1 MSDLLRDL
9 REAADG
15 RGGLALLSGE
25 PGIGKSR
32 LADQLAVQARI
43 DGLRVLVGRCWDDA
57 GAPAYWPWVQVIR
70 TLLRATDQATLGRQ
84 LGTGASDVAQMV
96 PELRELFPDLPAPI
110 DTESESARFQLFDSA
125 TMFLRRASEAT
136 RMLIIIDDLHAADTP
151 SILFLR
157 FLASQLA
164 DAGIMVVGTYRDA
177 ELIADESLSQ
187 AMSEIARQPTTR
199 SVALVGLGEASVRTL
214 IEATAGVA
222 PRSKLV
228 AAIVRETG
236 GNPLF
241 LGEAVRL
248 LAAEGRLQEVATGQE
263 LHLPI
268 PPRIRDVI
276 TRRVGHLDS
285 ATGEAL
291 VHAAA
296 LGPEFSADVLRRVIG
311 VPAGELLD
319 RLGLAASAG
328 LVAPVLGTL
337 DRFRFTHDLIREA
350 LYDELAPGKRVS
362 MHRRIADTL
371 EALHGAAP
379 EAYLAELAYHYFE
392 ACRGR
397 ESEADGTGPNATELA
412 ATYARD
418 AGDQAIRSLAYEEGA
433 RLYRMGLAVLSMAS
447 SGDLAE
453 RTETLLRL
461 GDAEARAGDLP
472 SSQRTFLEAAQLA
485 RRSGVPG
492 ALARAAL
499 GYGGRFFWARV
510 GHDTQLIPLLQDALL
525 LLGTGDDRLRVR
537 LLMRLACAWRSDP
550 ERLEQ
555 RRAISQQ
562 GVAIARGLEDAPTL
576 GYALVGAFWAVWL
589 PDNPMQ
595 RLELAQEMLAVA
607 EAAKDAERTI
617 DAHLMLFLVLMDLGR
632 IADARARMDTIFSLA
647 HELRQPGQLWLTW
660 ANKVVL
666 ALLDGDYAGAETT
679 MLRETEPAHPTT
691 PIQDDVS
698 AARMHRWLLRRE
710 QGRGQ
715 EEEAGVRASVEEF
728 PWYPLHRSALVCLL
742 LDAGRRDEA
751 TAIFADLAADDF
763 RLFYP
768 DCEWLLG
775 IALAAEACAAL
786 DNAGAAAVIYEQLR
800 PFAGGH
806 AVGHTEGSV
815 GAVDRYLGLLAMT
828 MGRRDDAVG
837 HLESAVAANER
848 MGAWPWAAHSQA
860 DLAAALRQR
869 ANPGD
874 EKRAGAL
881 DQAALTTG
889 SRLDMTALVSRL
901 AGDGARAGP
910 AATSDTVATF
920 LREGEYWTVAYAEK
934 PFRLRDAKG
943 MGYLARLLA
952 EPGRELHAL
961 DLATNGLGEKTSP
974 HVEHGGSHA
983 DPFGDAGPLLDGQA
997 RDAYRSRLEEL
1008 RGDFDEAESWADSER
1023 AARAQAEIEALTA
1036 QLAAAVG
1043 LGGRDRASGSSSERA
1058 RIAVTRA
1065 IRASMARIAEQDPTL
1080 GAHLGATIRTGTF
1093 CVYTPDPRTSIAWH
1107 L

>member
-15 RGGLALLSGE
+15 RGGIALLSGE

-32 LADQLAVQARI
+32 LADQLAAQARI

-70 TLLRATDQATLGRQ
+70 SLLRATDDATLRRQ
-84 LGTGASDVAQMV
+84 LGSGASDVAQMV
-96 PELRELFPDLPAPI
+96 PELREQFSDLPASI

-125 TMFLRRASEAT
+125 TMFLRRASEDT

-151 SILFLR
+151 SVLFLR

-164 DAGIMVVGTYRDA
+164 DVGIMVVGTYRDA
-177 ELIADESLSQ
+177 ELKADEILSQ

-199 SVALVGLGEASVRTL
+199 SVVLDGLGEASVGVL

-222 PRSKLV
+222 PRSKLI

-248 LAAEGRLQEVATGQE
+248 LAAEGRLQEMATGQE

-296 LGPEFSADVLRRVIG
+296 LGPEFSVDVLRRVIG
-311 VPAGELLD
+311 VPADELLD

-337 DRFRFTHDLIREA
+337 DRFRFAHDLIREA
-350 LYDELAPGKRVS
+350 LYDELAPGKRVG

-371 EALHGAAP
+371 EGLHGAAP

-392 ACRGR
+392 ACRGG
-397 ESEADGTGPNATELA
+397 ELQAEGTGPNAAELA

-433 RLYRMGLAVLSMAS
+433 RLYRMGLAVLSLAS
-447 SGDLAE
+447 SGNLVE
-453 RTETLLRL
+453 RTEMLLRL

-472 SSQRTFLEAAQLA
+472 SSQQTFLEAARLA
-485 RRSGVPG
+485 RRSGVPD

-510 GHDTQLIPLLQDALL
+510 GHDTQLVPLLQDALL
-525 LLGTGDDRLRVR
+525 LIGTTDDGLRVR
-537 LLMRLACAWRSDP
+537 LLTRLACAWRSEP

-555 RRAISQQ
+555 RRALSRQA
-562 GVAIARGLEDAPTL
+562 VELARTVDDASTL
-576 GYALVGAFWAVWL
+576 GYALVGAYWAGWL
-589 PDNPMQ
+589 PGNAAH
-595 RLELAQEMLAVA
+595 RLELAEEMLAVA
-607 EAAKDAERTI
+607 EAANDAERTI
-617 DAHLMLFLVLMDLGR
+617 DAHLMLFIVFMDLGR
-632 IADARARMDTIFSLA
+632 MADARARMDTVVSLA
-647 HELRQPGQLWLTW
+647 RELRQPGQLWLTW
-660 ANKVVL
+660 ANKVAL
-666 ALLDGDYAGAETT
+666 ALLEGDYASAEST
-679 MLRETEPAHPTT
+679 MVRETEQHPTT
-691 PIQDDVS
+691 PIKDDVS

-710 QGRGQ
+710 QGKGH
-715 EEEAGVRASVEEF
+715 EEESSVRASVDEF
-728 PWYPLHRSALVCLL
+728 PWYPLHRSALACLL

-751 TAIFADLAADDF
+751 RAVFADLATDQF
-763 RLFYP
+763 RLLYD

-775 IALAAEACAAL
+775 ISLAAEVCAEL
-786 DNAGAAAVIYEQLR
+786 GDVDAASVIYEQLL
-800 PFAGGH
+800 PFASGH
-806 AVGHTEGSV
+806 AIGHPEGSV
-815 GAVDRYLGLLAMT
+815 GSVDRYLGLLAT
-828 MGRRDDAVG
+828 TLGRTDAAIT
-837 HLESAVAANER
+837 HLEAALVANER
-848 MGAWPWAAHSQA
+848 LGAWPWAAHTAS
-860 DLAAALRQR
+860 DLAAVLRHR
-869 ANPGD
+869 AAPGD
-874 EKRAGAL
+874 AERASSL
-881 DQAALTTG
+881 ERAALETAR
-889 SRLDMTALVSRL
+889 RLGMTALADRL
-901 AGDGARAGP
+901 TAAIAP
-910 AATSDTVATF
+910 AEQTHAQPEVGATF
-920 LREGEYWTVAYAEK
+920 RREGEYWTVAYQGS

-943 MGYLARLLA
+943 MRYLARLLA
-952 EPGRELHAL
+952 ESGHELHAL
-961 DLATNGLGEKTSP
+961 QLAREGFDGDEGRP
-974 HVEHGGSHA
+974 ARDGGSVT
-983 DPFGDAGPLLDGQA
+983 DPFLDTGPLLDDEA
-997 RDAYRSRLEEL
+997 KAAYRSRLEEL
-1008 RGDFDEAESWADSER
+1008 RAEVDEAESWADPER
-1023 AARAQAEIEALTA
+1023 GARARAEIEALTD
-1036 QLAAAVG
+1036 QLGAAVG
-1043 LGGRDRASGSSSERA
+1043 LGGRDRAVGSPAERA

-1065 IRASMARIAEQDPTL
+1065 IRSSMARIAQQDPAL
-1080 GAHLGATIRTGTF
+1080 GAHLNATIRTGTF
-1093 CVYTPDPRTSIAWH
+1093 CSYAPDPRVPIAWR